1 MRNPE
6 YVLNSLIE
14 HSKDANYKYE
24 RLYRQLYNQEM
35 YLRAYQN
42 IYAKEGNMT
51 KGVDGKTIDGM
62 SLKRIDK
69 IINSLKDESY
79 QPNPA
84 KRVYIPKKNG
94 KKRPLGIPS
103 FEDKLLQE
111 VIRMILEAIYENSF
125 EETSHGFRPNR
136 SCHTALIEVQNTFT
150 AAKWFIEGDI
160 KGCFDCI
167 DHNKL
172 IEILGERI
180 KDDKFLRLL
189 RKFLKAGYMEDWQY
203 NKTYSGTPQGSII
216 SPILANIYLDKL
228 DKYMKDYI
236 EKFNKGKRRDRNPI
250 YRKNETQ
257 LAKVRKLYKNA
268 DNETD
273 KRELLNDI
281 KRLEQE
287 RLNLSPTLAITE
299 NYKRLTYV
307 RYADDW
313 LCGIIGSKE
322 DCKNIKRD
330 ISVFLKNVL
339 RLELSDEKTL
349 ITNAKDRAHFLGFDI
364 RVRNS
369 NQTRRD
375 NMGRLNR
382 SYTAKVVLEI
392 PKDKIRQKLLEYGA
406 LEVKFVDGK
415 EVWKPKH
422 RNYLKN
428 NDDLEILETYNSE
441 IRGLYNYYC
450 IANNSSHLNNF
461 YYVMKYSM
469 LKTFAWKYNTRK
481 SKIIK
486 KYRIGKDFGVK
497 YTDRK
502 GKEIARLFYNEG
514 FKRKKEGVKH
524 LHDDEF
530 TGVIFKGSNSLIQ
543 RLTAGECEV
552 CGKKTDDIEIHHVRK
567 LKNLNDKDFWNW
579 FMIARNRKTLALCH
593 DCHVKLHNGRLD

>member
-1 MRNPE
+1 M
-6 YVLNSLIE
+6 
-14 HSKDANYKYE
+14 
-24 RLYRQLYNQEM
+24 
-35 YLRAYQN
+35 
-42 IYAKEGNMT
+42 
-51 KGVDGKTIDGM
+51 
-62 SLKRIDK
+62 
-69 IINSLKDESY
+69 
-79 QPNPA
+79 
-84 KRVYIPKKNG
+84 
-94 KKRPLGIPS
+94 
-103 FEDKLLQE
+103 
-111 VIRMILEAIYENSF
+111 
-125 EETSHGFRPNR
+125 
-136 SCHTALIEVQNTFT
+136 
-150 AAKWFIEGDI
+150 
-160 KGCFDCI
+160 
-167 DHNKL
+167 
-172 IEILGERI
+172 
-180 KDDKFLRLL
+180 
-189 RKFLKAGYMEDWQY
+189 
-203 NKTYSGTPQGSII
+203 
-216 SPILANIYLDKL
+216 
-228 DKYMKDYI
+228 
-236 EKFNKGKRRDRNPI
+236 
-250 YRKNETQ
+250 
-257 LAKVRKLYKNA
+257 RKLYKNA

-287 RLNLSPTLAITE
+287 RLNLSPTLVITE

-322 DCKNIKRD
+322 DCEKIKRD

-364 RVRNS
+364 RVRTG

-406 LEVKFVDGK
+406 LEVKFIDGK

-428 NDDLEILETYNSE
+428 NDDLEILETYNNE

-469 LKTFAWKYNTRK
+469 LKTFAGKYNTRK

-486 KYRIGKDFGVK
+486 KYHIGKDFGVK
-497 YTDRK
+497 YTDRR
-502 GKEIARLFYNEG
+502 GKEITRLFYNEG

-530 TGVIFKGSNSLIQ
+530 TGVIFKGGNSLIQ
-543 RLTAGECEV
+543 RLTASECEV